1 MKCKGVGLR
10 TTFANSGRFAGSGIL
25 YDRYD
30 DESRLDDH
38 IRTGY
43 SVGITEIEERAKQEH
58 ENAPVKT
65 YFIEVTK

>member
-1 MKCKGVGLR
+1 MGRHINEFAK
-10 TTFANSGRFAGSGIL
+10 TSFANSGRAAGMGML

-43 SVGITEIEERAKQEH
+43 SVGIAEREEKAKEEH
-58 ENAPVKT
+58 ENAPVKI
-65 YFIEVTK
+65 YFMEAK

>member
-1 MKCKGVGLR
+1 MKRHISEYQK
-10 TTFANSGRFAGSGIL
+10 TSFANSGRAAGSGIL

-38 IRTGY
+38 IRIGRPI
-43 SVGITEIEERAKQEH
+43 GITEREEKAKEEH

-65 YFIEVTK
+65 YYLEAK